1 MGQAVLERIFDPFFT
16 TKPVGQ
22 GTGLGLSAVHGIMRS
37 HDGAITVYS
46 EPGKGTT
53 FRLYFPAVED
63 ALPEAPPARYEADR
77 VRGERVM
84 YVDDEAPLVYLTTRL
99 LQRVGYTVTGFTD
112 AAQAVVAFRNQPQ
125 DFDVVVTDIAMPG
138 MSGFAFVRYVRGI
151 RPDIP
156 VIMTSGYVRPEDQDK
171 ARELGVRELIV
182 KPDTVEELSAAIDRV
197 FQDR

>member
-1 MGQAVLERIFDPFFT
+1 
-16 TKPVGQ
+16 
-22 GTGLGLSAVHGIMRS
+22 MRS

-112 AAQAVVAFRNQPQ
+112 AAQAVVAFRNRPQ